1 MYILFA
7 DIYKL
12 NKTMQ
17 EANRWNDKQDSEEW
31 LPRNGGQGKQR
42 GHTIGCR
49 LLSRS
54 EIHVE
59 HLTDNKNHQKYVP
72 RDSDH

>member
-31 LPRNGGQGKQR
+31 LPRNGGQGNR
-42 GHTIGCR
+42 GDIQLDVDYCQGLKFTLNI
-49 LLSRS
+49 
-54 EIHVE
+54 
-59 HLTDNKNHQKYVP
+59 
-72 RDSDH
+72 